1 MSDAAV
7 VQIAL
12 QAMLLATK
20 MAVPFLLVTLGVG
33 LVVGLVQSVTQ
44 IQEATLTF
52 VPKFAAAAGVL
63 LFGGTWMIHEAVS
76 FTHALFDLVPELV
89 NAA

>member
-7 VQIAL
+7 IQIAL

-33 LVVGLVQSVTQ
+33 LVVGLFQSVTQ

-52 VPKFAAAAGVL
+52 VPKFAGAAAVL
-63 LFGGTWMIHEAVS
+63 LLGGTWMIHEAIS
-76 FTHALFDLVPELV
+76 FTHALFQMVPQLVS
-89 NAA
+89 AA